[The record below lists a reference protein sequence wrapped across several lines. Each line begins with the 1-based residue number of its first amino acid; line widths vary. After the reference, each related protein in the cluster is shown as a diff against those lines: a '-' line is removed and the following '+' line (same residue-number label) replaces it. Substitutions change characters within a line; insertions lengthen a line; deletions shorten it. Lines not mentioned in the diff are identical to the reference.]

1 MTNDEVDLLESLK
14 SVMKDGGT
22 IEDHLHA
29 LATEA
34 RTPAVALGHC
44 LIRIDESGP
53 VLRALIDK
61 AADGTALSEAEDL
74 LLFRGLYVLGGARD
88 ALAFKPLLRLLRR
101 PDDELEALLGD
112 SVTEALSRIAAGV
125 FDGDAEALLNAIAD
139 QSLDQ
144 YVRNALFGTATY
156 LTWEDRIDREDF
168 AAFLERFHRERLGVA
183 RDMAWIGWMEAIA
196 LLPLPE
202 LTPLVDEAFRNG
214 WIDPDH
220 LGRADFDEDL
230 ATAMR
235 TPADSG
241 RFQRAYLG
249 YIEDILVELEKFDY
263 ADEAGEDWLSSGS
276 YPMEERQTPITNP
289 LRDVG
294 RNDPCPCGSGKKAK
308 KCCLSG

>member
-1 MTNDEVDLLESLK
+1 MTSGEVDPLESLK
-14 SVMKDGGT
+14 SVMMDGGA

-34 RTPAVALGHC
+34 CTPAVALGQC

-53 VLRALIDK
+53 VLRALINK
-61 AADGTALSEAEDL
+61 AADGAALTDAEDL
-74 LLFRGLYVLGGARD
+74 LLFRGLYVLGAARD
-88 ALAFKPLLRLLRR
+88 PLAFEPLLRLLRR
-101 PDDELEALLGD
+101 PDSELEALLGD
-112 SVTEALSRIAAGV
+112 SITEALSRITAGV
-125 FDGDAEALLNAIAD
+125 FGGDAEALLNAIAD
-139 QSLDQ
+139 RSLDE
-144 YVRNALFGTATY
+144 YVRNALFGAATF
-156 LTWEDRIDREDF
+156 LTWEGRIDRADF
-168 AAFLERFHRERLGVA
+168 VAFLERFHREQLSVA
-183 RDMAWIGWMEAIA
+183 GDMAWTGWMEAVA

-202 LTPLVDEAFRNG
+202 LGPLVDEAFRNG

-220 LGRADFDEDL
+220 LDRADFDEDL

-235 TPADSG
+235 APTDSG

-249 YIEDILVELEKFDY
+249 YIEDILVELEKFEC
-263 ADEAGEDWLSSGS
+263 ADATGEDSLSFGG
-276 YPMEERQTPITNP
+276 YPAEERQVPITNP